1 VRILLFIL
9 AIFVV
14 SAGIGTRAE
23 AQNYPWCALY
33 SGPGGGTN
41 CGFTSFEQCM
51 DTLRGIGGFC
61 NQNPQYTPP
70 AGNPRR
76 EPASTRDR
84 PAGRVAGPATLYN

>member
-1 VRILLFIL
+1 MRILLFIL

-14 SAGIGTRAE
+14 SAAIGTRAE

-61 NQNPQYTPP
+61 NQNPQYNPP
-70 AGNPRR
+70 AGQSAPRAR
-76 EPASTRDR
+76 KHS
-84 PAGRVAGPATLYN
+84 